1 MDFGSKSKDN
11 LAFDDAVELHG
22 VKEFYSQTYI

>member
-1 MDFGSKSKDN
+1 MDFGSKSKDTP
-11 LAFDDAVELHG
+11 AFDDTVELHG